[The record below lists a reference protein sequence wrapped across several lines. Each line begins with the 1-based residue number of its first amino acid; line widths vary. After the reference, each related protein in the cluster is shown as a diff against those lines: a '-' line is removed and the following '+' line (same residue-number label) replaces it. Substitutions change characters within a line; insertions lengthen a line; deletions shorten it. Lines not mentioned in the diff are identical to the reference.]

1 MLTKIKELKEI
12 ETKLEELEIKI
23 LRKRYK
29 SEIENLTI
37 LKEQEIELGT
47 TTTKKNDHKITECRI
62 RTDIILSEAKD
73 LKIRVINKL
82 NEMKKIKAKIMN

>member
-12 ETKLEELEIKI
+12 ETKLEELERKI

-47 TTTKKNDHKITECRI
+47 TTKKK
-62 RTDIILSEAKD
+62 
-73 LKIRVINKL
+73 
-82 NEMKKIKAKIMN
+82 

>member
-12 ETKLEELEIKI
+12 ETKLEELERKI

-29 SEIENLTI
+29 SEIENLAI

-47 TTTKKNDHKITECRI
+47 TKK
-62 RTDIILSEAKD
+62 
-73 LKIRVINKL
+73 
-82 NEMKKIKAKIMN
+82 KKMTIK